1 MGVSLIGPVALLVA
15 AVVLVA
21 GGSGLGGLGSLGQIS
36 SGPTL
41 PDAGLALS
49 REAALDEAELATA
62 GLAPATGGAPTRP
75 DAGPTQGFEP
85 AGAEGSQT
93 PAGGP
98 RGTLTP
104 APGPPRSQPRVTGQ
118 PPAAPVPPTPAPQ
131 PPAPSGADPIEDV
144 AETTRGLEP
153 LPDALGPTVDDIVDS
168 LLNPGR

>member
-1 MGVSLIGPVALLVA
+1 MGVSLLGPGVLLVA

-41 PDAGLALS
+41 PDTGLALS
-49 REAALDEAELATA
+49 REASLDQVELATA
-62 GLAPATGGAPTRP
+62 GLATGGAPIRP
-75 DAGPTQGFEP
+75 DAGPTQGFKP

-118 PPAAPVPPTPAPQ
+118 PPAVPVSPTPAPQ
-131 PPAPSGADPIEDV
+131 PPPPLPADPVKDV

-153 LPDALGPTVDDIVDS
+153 LPDALGPTFDDIVDS